1 MLVSQLVSR
10 KPVTVDLKTSIKDAT
25 KVMRREG
32 VGSLVIVDNDFR
44 PVGIVTERDIVYAIA
59 QDIPIDT
66 PISEI
71 MSRDPVSINGGSDVS
86 EAVALMTSR
95 GIRHLVVINNE
106 GRTIGV
112 ISVRD
117 VVKAVGAIALDL
129 AFW

>member
-1 MLVSQLVSR
+1 VLVSQLVSR

>member
-1 MLVSQLVSR
+1 MSQLVSR